1 MESTTRLIWARCA
14 LSSTAVR
21 SNPAG
26 AVSRPEA
33 PAECTGSAAVGAAE
47 GACGLGASTN
57 DNQRPNRTPVNAMST
72 GTSRLRP
79 DRTGFIVLSLNSPS
93 FCAAPE
99 APVWSP
105 CMPDP
110 NVLLSIEGPLAV
122 VTVNRPDKRNALDL
136 PTVERFHQ
144 ALAEIA
150 RARCTVFI
158 VTGAG
163 DTSFV
168 AGADINA
175 IKARRRDDALA
186 GINTRLMSAIE
197 NHDAVAIAAVN
208 GFAMGGGCELALSCD
223 LRIASQNALFGL
235 PEPTLGIIPAAGG
248 TQRLPR
254 VVGMGRAK
262 EMILTGARWDAKK
275 ALEFGL
281 VSEVVPRGELMA
293 AARAMAGRVIA
304 MGPLAIRLAKQA
316 LNASANM
323 PLQSGLV
330 FESMIQAVT
339 FESKDKLEG
348 ASAFLEKRKP
358 NFSGE

>member
-1 MESTTRLIWARCA
+1 
-14 LSSTAVR
+14 
-21 SNPAG
+21 
-26 AVSRPEA
+26 
-33 PAECTGSAAVGAAE
+33 
-47 GACGLGASTN
+47 
-57 DNQRPNRTPVNAMST
+57 
-72 GTSRLRP
+72 
-79 DRTGFIVLSLNSPS
+79 
-93 FCAAPE
+93 
-99 APVWSP
+99 
-105 CMPDP
+105 MPDP
-110 NVLLSIEGPLAV
+110 NVLLTIEGPLAI

-136 PTVERFHQ
+136 KTVEEFQQ
-144 ALAEIA
+144 ALVDITKAK
-150 RARCTVFI
+150 CSVFI

-163 DTSFV
+163 DKSFV

-175 IKARRRDDALA
+175 IKARGRDEALA

-223 LRIASQNALFGL
+223 LRIASDNALFGL

-262 EMILTGARWDAKK
+262 EMILTGAKWDAKK
-275 ALEFGL
+275 ALDFGL
-281 VSEVVPRGELMA
+281 VSEVVRSGELMT

-304 MGPLAIRLAKQA
+304 LGPLAIRLAKQA

-330 FESMIQAVT
+330 FESMIQAVA
-339 FESKDKLEG
+339 FQSKDKLEG

-358 NFSGE
+358 NFTGE

>member
-1 MESTTRLIWARCA
+1 
-14 LSSTAVR
+14 
-21 SNPAG
+21 
-26 AVSRPEA
+26 
-33 PAECTGSAAVGAAE
+33 
-47 GACGLGASTN
+47 
-57 DNQRPNRTPVNAMST
+57 
-72 GTSRLRP
+72 
-79 DRTGFIVLSLNSPS
+79 
-93 FCAAPE
+93 
-99 APVWSP
+99 
-105 CMPDP
+105 MPDP
-110 NVLLSIEGPLAV
+110 NILLTIEGPLAI

-136 PTVERFHQ
+136 PTVQEFHE
-144 ALAEIA
+144 ALSEIA
-150 RARCTVFI
+150 KAKCSVFI

-163 DTSFV
+163 DKSFV

-175 IKARRRDDALA
+175 IKARRRNDALA

-197 NHDAVAIAAVN
+197 DHDAVAIAAVN

-223 LRIASQNALFGL
+223 LRIASENALFAL

-262 EMILTGARWDAKK
+262 EMILTGARWDAQK
-275 ALEFGL
+275 ALHFGL
-281 VSEVVPRGELMA
+281 VSEVVPAAGLMT

-304 MGPLAIRLAKQA
+304 LGPLAIRLAKKA

-330 FESMIQAVT
+330 FESMIQAVA

-358 NFSGE
+358 NFTGE

>member
-1 MESTTRLIWARCA
+1 
-14 LSSTAVR
+14 
-21 SNPAG
+21 
-26 AVSRPEA
+26 
-33 PAECTGSAAVGAAE
+33 
-47 GACGLGASTN
+47 
-57 DNQRPNRTPVNAMST
+57 
-72 GTSRLRP
+72 
-79 DRTGFIVLSLNSPS
+79 
-93 FCAAPE
+93 
-99 APVWSP
+99 
-105 CMPDP
+105 MPDP
-110 NVLLSIEGPLAV
+110 NILLTIEGPLAI

-136 PTVERFHQ
+136 PTVQEFHE
-144 ALAEIA
+144 ALSEIA
-150 RARCTVFI
+150 KAKCSVFI

-163 DTSFV
+163 DKSFV

-175 IKARRRDDALA
+175 IKARRRHDALA

-197 NHDAVAIAAVN
+197 DHDAVAIAAVN

-223 LRIASQNALFGL
+223 LRIASENALFGL

-262 EMILTGARWDAKK
+262 EMILTGARWDAQK
-275 ALEFGL
+275 ALHFGL
-281 VSEVVPRGELMA
+281 VSEVVPAAGLMT

-304 MGPLAIRLAKQA
+304 LGPLAIRLAKKA

-330 FESMIQAVT
+330 FESMIQAVA

-358 NFSGE
+358 NFTGE

>member
-1 MESTTRLIWARCA
+1 M
-14 LSSTAVR
+14 
-21 SNPAG
+21 
-26 AVSRPEA
+26 PE
-33 PAECTGSAAVGAAE
+33 
-47 GACGLGASTN
+47 
-57 DNQRPNRTPVNAMST
+57 
-72 GTSRLRP
+72 
-79 DRTGFIVLSLNSPS
+79 
-93 FCAAPE
+93 
-99 APVWSP
+99 
-105 CMPDP
+105 P
-110 NVLLSIEGPLAV
+110 NVLLTIEGPLAV
-122 VTVNRPDKRNALDL
+122 VTVNRPEKRNALDL
-136 PTVERFHQ
+136 PTVEEFHR
-144 ALAEIA
+144 ALAEIN

-163 DTSFV
+163 DKSFV

-175 IKARRRDDALA
+175 IKERRREDALA

-223 LRIASQNALFGL
+223 LRIASTSAVFGL

-254 VVGMGRAK
+254 VVGLGRAK
-262 EMILTGARWDAKK
+262 EMILTGAKWDAKK
-275 ALEFGL
+275 ALDFGL
-281 VSEVVPRGELMA
+281 VSEVVPGAELMS

-304 MGPLAIRLAKQA
+304 LGPLAIRLAKQA

-348 ASAFLEKRKP
+348 ASAFLEKRPPK
-358 NFSGE
+358 FTGE

>member
-1 MESTTRLIWARCA
+1 
-14 LSSTAVR
+14 
-21 SNPAG
+21 
-26 AVSRPEA
+26 
-33 PAECTGSAAVGAAE
+33 
-47 GACGLGASTN
+47 
-57 DNQRPNRTPVNAMST
+57 
-72 GTSRLRP
+72 
-79 DRTGFIVLSLNSPS
+79 
-93 FCAAPE
+93 
-99 APVWSP
+99 
-105 CMPDP
+105 MPDP
-110 NVLLSIEGPLAV
+110 NVLLAIEGPLAM

-136 PTVERFHQ
+136 PTVEEFHR

-150 RARCTVFI
+150 RAGCSVFI

-163 DTSFV
+163 ERSFV

-175 IKARRRDDALA
+175 IKARRRKDALA
-186 GINTRLMSAIE
+186 GINTKLMSAIE

-223 LRIASQNALFGL
+223 LRIASENAVFGL

-262 EMILTGARWDAKK
+262 EMILTGAQWDARK

-281 VSEVVPRGELMA
+281 VSEVVPSAELLR
-293 AARAMAGRVIA
+293 AARTMAGRVMA
-304 MGPLAIRLAKQA
+304 LGPLAIRLAKQA

-330 FESMIQAVT
+330 FESMIQAVA
-339 FESKDKLEG
+339 FESRDKLEG
-348 ASAFLEKRKP
+348 TSAFLEKRKP

>member
-1 MESTTRLIWARCA
+1 
-14 LSSTAVR
+14 
-21 SNPAG
+21 
-26 AVSRPEA
+26 
-33 PAECTGSAAVGAAE
+33 
-47 GACGLGASTN
+47 
-57 DNQRPNRTPVNAMST
+57 
-72 GTSRLRP
+72 
-79 DRTGFIVLSLNSPS
+79 
-93 FCAAPE
+93 
-99 APVWSP
+99 
-105 CMPDP
+105 MPDP
-110 NVLLSIEGPLAV
+110 NVLLTIEGPLAI
-122 VTVNRPDKRNALDL
+122 VTVNRPEKRNALDL
-136 PTVERFHQ
+136 PTVEEFHR
-144 ALAEIA
+144 ALGEIE

-163 DTSFV
+163 DKSFV

-175 IKARRRDDALA
+175 IKSRRRADALA

-223 LRIASQNALFGL
+223 LRIASENALFGL

-254 VVGMGRAK
+254 VVGLGRAK
-262 EMILTGARWDAKK
+262 EMILTGAKWDAKK
-275 ALEFGL
+275 ALDFGL
-281 VSEVVPRGELMA
+281 VSEVVPSSELMT
-293 AARAMAGRVIA
+293 AARAMARRIIA
-304 MGPLAIRLAKQA
+304 LGPLAIRLAKQA

-358 NFSGE
+358 NFTGE

>member
-1 MESTTRLIWARCA
+1 
-14 LSSTAVR
+14 
-21 SNPAG
+21 
-26 AVSRPEA
+26 
-33 PAECTGSAAVGAAE
+33 
-47 GACGLGASTN
+47 
-57 DNQRPNRTPVNAMST
+57 MS
-72 GTSRLRP
+72 
-79 DRTGFIVLSLNSPS
+79 
-93 FCAAPE
+93 E
-99 APVWSP
+99 
-105 CMPDP
+105 P
-110 NVLLSIEGPLAV
+110 NVLLAIDGPVAV
-122 VTVNRPDKRNALDL
+122 ITVNRPEKRNALDL
-136 PTVERFHQ
+136 ATVEELRE
-144 ALAEIA
+144 ALADIA

-163 DTSFV
+163 EKSFV

-175 IKARRRDDALA
+175 IKARRRNDALA

-223 LRIASQNALFGL
+223 LRIASENAVFGL

-254 VVGMGRAK
+254 VVGLGRAK
-262 EMILTGARWDAKK
+262 EMILTGAKWDARK

-281 VSEVVPRGELMA
+281 VSEVVPAAELLA
-293 AARAMAGRVIA
+293 AARAMAGRVTA
-304 MGPLAIRLAKQA
+304 LGPLAIRLAKQA

-330 FESMIQAVT
+330 FESMSQAVA

-358 NFSGE
+358 NFTGT

>member
-1 MESTTRLIWARCA
+1 M
-14 LSSTAVR
+14 
-21 SNPAG
+21 PH
-26 AVSRPEA
+26 
-33 PAECTGSAAVGAAE
+33 
-47 GACGLGASTN
+47 
-57 DNQRPNRTPVNAMST
+57 PN
-72 GTSRLRP
+72 
-79 DRTGFIVLSLNSPS
+79 I
-93 FCAAPE
+93 
-99 APVWSP
+99 
-105 CMPDP
+105 
-110 NVLLSIEGPLAV
+110 LLAIEGPLAIL
-122 VTVNRPDKRNALDL
+122 TVNRPDKRNALDL
-136 PTVERFHQ
+136 PTVEEFHQ
-144 ALAEIA
+144 ALSAIEQ
-150 RARCTVFI
+150 ARCTAFI

-163 DTSFV
+163 DKSFV

-186 GINTRLMSAIE
+186 GINSRLMAAIE
-197 NHDAVAIAAVN
+197 GHDAVAIAAVN

-223 LRIASQNALFGL
+223 LRIASESALFGL

-275 ALEFGL
+275 ALQFGL
-281 VSEVVPRGELMA
+281 VSEVVPGPELMT

-304 MGPLAIRLAKQA
+304 LGPLAIRLAKRA

-323 PLQSGLV
+323 PLQAGLE

-348 ASAFLEKRKP
+348 ASAFLEKRSP
-358 NFSGE
+358 RFTGE